1 MTDDF
6 MQSPEFQAL
15 IKEYL
20 EYLNSS
26 LAAIKMNLSDGLY
39 QDVYKFAHNIK
50 GTGTSYGYEN
60 LTLIGTNICKQI
72 TENKYAELDEQL
84 NQIEAIIKADISWAL
99 NHHKKGEIPID
110 DLSSPHHTKPNTQ
123 AQKGSKWN
131 LLFPLDHTNGY

>member
-60 LTLIGTNICKQI
+60 LTLIGTKICKQI

-84 NQIEAIIKADISWAL
+84 NQIEAIIKADIS
-99 NHHKKGEIPID
+99 
-110 DLSSPHHTKPNTQ
+110 
-123 AQKGSKWN
+123 
-131 LLFPLDHTNGY
+131 